1 MADKKKTNKKKLST
15 LVAQQVPEFVLTD
28 HPKFTEFLSSYF
40 LFMESAELN
49 LDTFTDIDQILL
61 ETETTTESYVL
72 LEQTNKNGLDKGNK
86 LVQEENTFGG
96 SFLKNETIT
105 GTTSGATSNVLAE
118 DITLNSRLFV
128 SANNAWITGET
139 VTGSTSGATA
149 KVAKYRANPVEN
161 LQQLLNYSDPDHTI
175 NDFLSQMKEEF
186 LNTIPKDTHSSVDTR
201 KLIKNIKSL
210 YRAKGTSKAHKA
222 FFRILFNEPS
232 EVYLPADD
240 MLRVS
245 AGGWSTQTFIRC
257 TQTAAQ
263 AVNNPLFL
271 VGQTISQSNN
281 PASTTVNAASAIVEN
296 VTKFQEGSI
305 VVIEIAVNNETVTGT
320 FVTGEEL
327 TGTSYDDPD
336 IEIKVT
342 VSQGLSTTTVTN
354 DGSTLTVGDEATSSG
369 GAGTGGRVQVL
380 DISGAGVD
388 EVIVNVAGTGYDIGD
403 TITFSSG
410 TAEAKVSV
418 VNGGFAPEAG
428 SLAVHIEL
436 ESGTITGSGSGDLEL
451 ENIFNPEGYVAG
463 GDIKSAKFLDSSS
476 HETDTEIRVELEN
489 EVGEILLEEHDSQTA
504 ETSFLLNQSS
514 TSNTPYEFYADD
526 HVVLETFNVAFDR
539 YFGDKIVQENT
550 TVEQFEFTLEK
561 STLTNE
567 GGNIALENEVGNLVN
582 EVQNTD
588 TGGITDIRMIA
599 GGSGYTSLPTATI
612 TIGDRHI
619 GLENATN
626 ERRLSF
632 VGQLEDGPFFIRQE
646 QLDSFGNIDNI
657 LNEDDSLTVIEDTD
671 KAGDGRLDLEDGGN
685 ILSESFDGDG
695 ATVIPFGADIG
706 RATSFNIV
714 EHGIDYTSN
723 PTLAF
728 PHYAVLKTVSG
739 TITVDST
746 FTTDISGATGTVVGY
761 TYPLLK
767 YTATTS
773 ALEIG
778 DTVTFSDDPTAV
790 VAKSDP
796 LTGTTAIDTKIT
808 TAGKYINQ
816 DGHISELTKK
826 VQDSLYYQDFS
837 YVIKVSESIN
847 KWRDSLKRAVHPSG
861 FYVTGEVNIQ
871 TQLDGQVK
879 QPVGAT
885 LTSGL
890 FSGTSD
896 SPIYMRLN
904 TLFGTIFGRRTGVGL
919 KSMSNAIQLDGKT
932 LRTRA
937 AANAGYS
944 VDVSNAFTSSHY
956 TAGQKDVNLSPET
969 TIELEKRNRRSF
981 YKLNNNPF
989 NLENETGFLLAEQ
1002 GDGYIVDEHGYTVRD
1017 IAVSNGYAY
1026 GGPSVRNLSTYAFS
1040 AFAANNAIT
1049 LEGGTG
1055 EGEIR
1060 LENES
1065 GVLQHPQSD
1074 SWSTTIADWNT
1085 LRFSGTLNSNVD
1097 GETMRISDING
1108 TNSSQDHKIG
1118 WGFPT
1123 EILKFKTGGV
1133 ILEGTDSNSAN
1144 AGDAV
1149 ITETETGGTQVE
1161 FENPSE

>member
-1 MADKKKTNKKKLST
+1 M
-15 LVAQQVPEFVLTD
+15 
-28 HPKFTEFLSSYF
+28 
-40 LFMESAELN
+40 
-49 LDTFTDIDQILL
+49 
-61 ETETTTESYVL
+61 
-72 LEQTNKNGLDKGNK
+72 
-86 LVQEENTFGG
+86 
-96 SFLKNETIT
+96 T
-105 GTTSGATSNVLAE
+105 G
-118 DITLNSRLFV
+118 
-128 SANNAWITGET
+128 
-139 VTGSTSGATA
+139 
-149 KVAKYRANPVEN
+149 
-161 LQQLLNYSDPDHTI
+161 
-175 NDFLSQMKEEF
+175 
-186 LNTIPKDTHSSVDTR
+186 
-201 KLIKNIKSL
+201 
-210 YRAKGTSKAHKA
+210 
-222 FFRILFNEPS
+222 
-232 EVYLPADD
+232 
-240 MLRVS
+240 
-245 AGGWSTQTFIRC
+245 
-257 TQTAAQ
+257 
-263 AVNNPLFL
+263 
-271 VGQTISQSNN
+271 
-281 PASTTVNAASAIVEN
+281 
-296 VTKFQEGSI
+296 
-305 VVIEIAVNNETVTGT
+305 
-320 FVTGEEL
+320 
-327 TGTSYDDPD
+327 
-336 IEIKVT
+336 
-342 VSQGLSTTTVTN
+342 
-354 DGSTLTVGDEATSSG
+354 G
-369 GAGTGGRVQVL
+369 GAGGRIQVL
-380 DISGAGVD
+380 DISGAGVS
-388 EVIVNVAGTGYDIGD
+388 EVIVDAAGTGYQEGD

-599 GGSGYTSLPTATI
+599 SGSGYTTLPTATI
-612 TIGDRHI
+612 TLGNRFI
-619 GLENATN
+619 GLENATELFDRYSRITLEPVRLDFVLLDATEDLN
-626 ERRLSF
+626 YIVLNGTDSSSTNADER
-632 VGQLEDGPFFIRQE
+632 VTLEDGSGSVVEEVFEITASVEDKITLEDGSGNLTLNEEIQ
-646 QLDSFGNIDNI
+646 GNIQFETAAQSIDEATNI
-657 LNEDDSLTVIEDTD
+657 QNEEEIIINLESVSDSVSAGKIE
-671 KAGDGRLDLEDGGN
+671 LEDGGK
-685 ILSESFDGDG
+685 ILNETFDGAS
-695 ATVIPFGADIG
+695 ATVIPFGTDIG
-706 RATSFNIV
+706 RATSLNIV
-714 EHGIDYTSN
+714 EHGIDYTSS

-826 VQDSLYYQDFS
+826 VQDSLYYQDYS
-837 YVIKVSESIN
+837 YVVKVSQSIN

-861 FYVTGEVNIQ
+861 FYVTGEVNIA